1 MGLALQRLGRLDE
14 ARLQFEQALE
24 VKPDWPLAQNALARI
39 LATHPDANRRNPMEA
54 VRLADRAAELTGY
67 ENPVILDTLA
77 AAYASAGH
85 FEKAAAV
92 AEEAIR
98 LASESALLEQL
109 RARLNLYREKK
120 PYVEAPRN

>member
-1 MGLALQRLGRLDE
+1 
-14 ARLQFEQALE
+14 
-24 VKPDWPLAQNALARI
+24 
-39 LATHPDANRRNPMEA
+39 MEA